1 MSIFGA
7 RVKTLRLERGWSM
20 KQLGEEISKLS
31 GSPLPQTT
39 VSNWENKGSEPPYN
53 ILVFTATVLEVST
66 DYLLG
71 KTNELTNEQYFLK
84 QNISEDVTI
93 YNEHIDK
100 AKEKNTD
107 TNLNTALNPTI
118 EQLKQELLVLPISK
132 REPIENELNEYLEFL
147 DYKQEKL
154 LLDFKKFSNYIKYQ
168 IKNL

>member
-7 RVKTLRLERGWSM
+7 RVKTLRLDRGWSM

-53 ILVFTATVLEVST
+53 ILVFTSTALEVST

-71 KTNELTNEQYFLK
+71 KTDELQFEQHTLKDAVLTRPDCTEGVTN
-84 QNISEDVTI
+84 
-93 YNEHIDK
+93 ID
-100 AKEKNTD
+100 NNNNSSLQSLIQD
-107 TNLNTALNPTI
+107 
-118 EQLKQELLVLPISK
+118 LKQEINNLPITKKESIDSDLK
-132 REPIENELNEYLEFL
+132 EYLEFL
-147 DYKQEKL
+147 EYKQEKL
-154 LLDFKKFSNYIKYQ
+154 LTDFKTFSKYIKYQ

>member
-53 ILVFTATVLEVST
+53 ILVFTSTALGVST

-71 KTNELTNEQYFLK
+71 KTDELQFEQHTLK
-84 QNISEDVTI
+84 DVVLTRPDCTEDVA
-93 YNEHIDK
+93 NID
-100 AKEKNTD
+100 NNSNSSLQSLIQD
-107 TNLNTALNPTI
+107 
-118 EQLKQELLVLPISK
+118 LKQEINNLPITKKESIDSDLK
-132 REPIENELNEYLEFL
+132 EYLEFL
-147 DYKQEKL
+147 EFKQEKL
-154 LLDFKKFSNYIKYQ
+154 LTDFKTFSKYIKYQ

>member
-7 RVKTLRLERGWSM
+7 RVKTLRLDRGWSM

-53 ILVFTATVLEVST
+53 ILVFTSTALEVST

-71 KTNELTNEQYFLK
+71 KTDELQFEQHALK
-84 QNISEDVTI
+84 DAVLTRPDCTDDVANIDNNGNSSLQSLIQD
-93 YNEHIDK
+93 
-100 AKEKNTD
+100 
-107 TNLNTALNPTI
+107 
-118 EQLKQELLVLPISK
+118 LKQEINNLPITKKESIDSDLK
-132 REPIENELNEYLEFL
+132 EYLEFL
-147 DYKQEKL
+147 EFKQEKL
-154 LLDFKKFSNYIKYQ
+154 LTDFKTFSKYIKYQ

>member
-53 ILVFTATVLEVST
+53 ILVFTSTALEVST

-71 KTNELTNEQYFLK
+71 KTDELQFEQHTLK
-84 QNISEDVTI
+84 DVVLTRPDCTEDVA
-93 YNEHIDK
+93 NID
-100 AKEKNTD
+100 NNSNSSLQSLIQD
-107 TNLNTALNPTI
+107 
-118 EQLKQELLVLPISK
+118 LKQEINNLPITKKESIDSDLK
-132 REPIENELNEYLEFL
+132 EYLEFL
-147 DYKQEKL
+147 EFKQEKL
-154 LLDFKKFSNYIKYQ
+154 LTDFKTFSKYIKYQ

>member
-7 RVKTLRLERGWSM
+7 RVKTLRLDRGWSM

-53 ILVFTATVLEVST
+53 ILVFTSTALEVST

-71 KTNELTNEQYFLK
+71 KTDELQFEQHTLK
-84 QNISEDVTI
+84 DAVLARPDCTEDVA
-93 YNEHIDK
+93 NID
-100 AKEKNTD
+100 NNNNSSLQSLIQD
-107 TNLNTALNPTI
+107 
-118 EQLKQELLVLPISK
+118 LKQEINNLPITKKESIDSDLK
-132 REPIENELNEYLEFL
+132 EYLEFL
-147 DYKQEKL
+147 EFKQEKL
-154 LLDFKKFSNYIKYQ
+154 LTDFKTFSKYIKYQ

>member
-53 ILVFTATVLEVST
+53 ILVFTSTALEVST

-71 KTNELTNEQYFLK
+71 KTDELQFEQHTLK
-84 QNISEDVTI
+84 DAVLTRPDCTEDVA
-93 YNEHIDK
+93 NID
-100 AKEKNTD
+100 NNSNSSLQSLIQD
-107 TNLNTALNPTI
+107 
-118 EQLKQELLVLPISK
+118 LKQEINNLPITKKESIDSDLK
-132 REPIENELNEYLEFL
+132 EYLEFL
-147 DYKQEKL
+147 EFKQEKL
-154 LLDFKKFSNYIKYQ
+154 LTDFKTFSKYIKYQ

>member
-20 KQLGEEISKLS
+20 KQLGEEISELS
-31 GSPLPQTT
+31 GAPLPQTT

-53 ILVFTATVLEVST
+53 ILVLTATVLDVST

-71 KTNELTNEQYFLK
+71 KTNELPDEQPSLKAGIAIQSINEEENNNTK
-84 QNISEDVTI
+84 
-93 YNEHIDK
+93 HDK
-100 AKEKNTD
+100 KMNSTLYSMIEE
-107 TNLNTALNPTI
+107 LN
-118 EQLKQELLVLPISK
+118 QELLEVPHSK
-132 REPIENELNEYLEFL
+132 KEIIENELNEYLEFL

-154 LLDFKKFSNYIKYQ
+154 LLDFKKFSKYLQYQ